1 MEGMDALVA
10 LLGYVLLFLVVFA
23 GMEAVAW
30 LMHRYLMHG
39 PLWVLHESHH
49 RPRTGWFEK
58 NDLFG
63 IFFSVP
69 SIILIYLGTHGTP
82 ALLAVGLGMTAYGF
96 AYFGFHDV
104 IVHRRVSVR
113 FPAAGRYMQRII
125 KAHLVHHKTTGK
137 EGAVSFGFL
146 WAPKTYGG

>member
-1 MEGMDALVA
+1 MDAMEA
-10 LLGYVLLFLVVFA
+10 LAPLGYVVLLFAVFA
-23 GMEAVAW
+23 GMEAVAGV
-30 LMHRYLMHG
+30 MHRFLMHG

-49 RPRTGWFEK
+49 RPRGGPFER

-63 IFFSVP
+63 VFFSLP
-69 SIILIYLGTHGTP
+69 SIVLIYLGTHGHP
-82 ALLAVGLGMTAYGF
+82 AALAGGLGMTAYGF
-96 AYFGFHDV
+96 AYFAFHDV

-113 FPAAGRYMQRII
+113 FRPANRYLQRIV

-146 WAPKTYGG
+146 WAPKSYGA